1 MKVESKGKIIF
12 EDQKNGI
19 SAVIKFDK
27 VKKKP
32 SDYIC
37 GEIK

>member
-1 MKVESKGKIIF
+1 MKVESKGKITF
-12 EDQKNGI
+12 EDKENDLTAI
-19 SAVIKFDK
+19 IKFDK

-32 SDYIC
+32 SDYLC